1 MECTDG
7 ASYLEPHVQSW
18 MERVTGCM
26 CLITRRRRRFG
37 VCCCGGGEVVAD
49 WSPDPIPGICGD
61 EEDGEQGTGAAI
73 I

>member
-1 MECTDG
+1 V
-7 ASYLEPHVQSW
+7 YV
-18 MERVTGCM
+18 V
-26 CLITRRRRRFG
+26 
-37 VCCCGGGEVVAD
+37 GGEVVAD